1 MDLGS
6 LLSTLV
12 GGAVALVG
20 SWLTLRH
27 ELRRFKRERSFELQ
41 VTWYRD
47 AVRALLRAAR
57 RMSVAAAVVEAGAP
71 PEQAQEH
78 IDRQQE
84 ALGEAIQLTTEG
96 GMFAG
101 EKAVASFRILAS
113 AFSEFRLKQEA
124 GQENEELVAVWRW
137 LSDLCA
143 KAAADLSTETREI
156 LGLDPLPEP

>member
-6 LLSTLV
+6 LLSTLT

-27 ELRRFKRERSFELQ
+27 ELRRFKGQRSFELQ
-41 VTWYRD
+41 VTWYRE

-57 RMSVAAAVVEAGAP
+57 RMIVAASAVEAGAP
-71 PEQAQEH
+71 PEQAQRL
-78 IDRQQE
+78 IDRQNE

-101 EKAVASFRILAS
+101 ERAAASFRELAS
-113 AFSEFRLKQEA
+113 AFSGLRLKQEA

-137 LSDLCA
+137 LSGLCA
-143 KAAADLSTETREI
+143 KAAKDLSAEGREI
-156 LGLDPLPEP
+156 LGLDPLSER